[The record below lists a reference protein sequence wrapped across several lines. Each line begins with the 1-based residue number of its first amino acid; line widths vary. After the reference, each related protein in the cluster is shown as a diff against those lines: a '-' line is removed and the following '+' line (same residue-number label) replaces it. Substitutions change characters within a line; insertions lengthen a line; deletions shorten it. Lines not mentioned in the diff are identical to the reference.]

1 MSKPLE
7 TFHIRDRRGGDR
19 FVVHNAVIKK
29 YGPSLGPYGIAVY
42 AALAMHATDTTGQA
56 WPSVATI
63 AHEIGASTSSVRR
76 SLKDLE
82 TARLVH
88 VERQYDEETKLYS
101 TSIYTLLD
109 PLEGTIPQ
117 TVPLPEGTSI
127 AGVLP
132 FRQEGTIPQT
142 VPLLSQGQGGTI
154 PQNTKQE
161 PINKNQGNKNQE
173 QEFAA
178 VAAAPP
184 PPDPPPP
191 AVKPAPKPRSRKP
204 TRTPEQHALQERVVQ
219 ALEEVTGKP
228 RTVNQSGYQA
238 VGWWLVDSFPDLG
251 ETLPEVVR
259 ERYAE
264 DAPPAD
270 GWQWYTH
277 DFRGMGR
284 KEPSKRP
291 TVFQVRETIYDAL
304 QPPPAPTVALTPY
317 TNGHSRDRPASF
329 AGMQIEQSLASIA
342 AMREERL
349 RRETGGT

>member
-1 MSKPLE
+1 MSNPPRGNRLLLDESSLQVQPSLAVAIGLNEAIALQQLHFWLKGKAERKDDDAFIDGRWWVFNSIREWREKSFPFWSDDTVE
-7 TFHIRDRRGGDR
+7 RTFKKLVKLGLVIRGHYAVSPYDRRHWYTIDY
-19 FVVHNAVIKK
+19 AVMDNLNLQQSI
-29 YGPSLGPYGIAVY
+29 
-42 AALAMHATDTTGQA
+42 
-56 WPSVATI
+56 
-63 AHEIGASTSSVRR
+63 
-76 SLKDLE
+76 
-82 TARLVH
+82 TA
-88 VERQYDEETKLYS
+88 DCS
-101 TSIYTLLD
+101 N
-109 PLEGTIPQ
+109 
-117 TVPLPEGTSI
+117 PLPQLAAMDKRNLHQSDSRN
-127 AGVLP
+127 L
-132 FRQEGTIPQT
+132 RQ
-142 VPLLSQGQGGTI
+142 S
-154 PQNTKQE
+154 NTKTQRIQAKTQDQE
-161 PINKNQGNKNQE
+161 V
-173 QEFAA
+173 FAA

-264 DAPPAD
+264 DAPTAD

-284 KEPSKRP
+284 KEPSRRP

-329 AGMQIEQSLASIA
+329 AGLQIEQSLASIA